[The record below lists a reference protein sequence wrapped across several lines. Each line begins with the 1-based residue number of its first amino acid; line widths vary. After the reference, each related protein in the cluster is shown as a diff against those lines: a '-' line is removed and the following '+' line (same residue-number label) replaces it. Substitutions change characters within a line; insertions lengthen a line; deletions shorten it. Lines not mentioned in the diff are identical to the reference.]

1 MRQLATH
8 SISGIDLWL
17 QPALPHRD
25 LRGFELPCRSMDQVS
40 GSSQWIK
47 SVDRVSGSSQSFRD
61 SVVQGWIGRGTVSHS
76 LRRYGWMAIDS
87 ILTISQYCNFVCF
100 QPVMGIPSNKFFLA
114 YEVPLV
120 RCVTF
125 HCYIDFSG
133 SSNSGHST
141 SSTSGP
147 LHALGPLNHGR
158 GGRLSRGLQRRT
170 AH

>member
-17 QPALPHRD
+17 QPAFPHRD

-47 SVDRVSGSSQSFRD
+47 D
-61 SVVQGWIGRGTVSHS
+61 SVVQGFGRSRMDRQGTVSHS

-100 QPVMGIPSNKFFLA
+100 QPVMGIPPSKFFLA

>member
-17 QPALPHRD
+17 RPALPHRD
-25 LRGFELPCRSMDQVS
+25 LRGFELPCRSM
-40 GSSQWIK
+40 IK
-47 SVDRVSGSSQSFRD
+47 SVDQSVDQGFSRSRIQSFKD